1 MMRKMVRST
10 QGVMTLVMVMIMEL
24 RVNPGAG
31 MIRTTTIMLNANS
44 LDDDTIPVTSR
55 RRVNLDINDMTRRTT
70 TKRK

>member
-1 MMRKMVRST
+1 
-10 QGVMTLVMVMIMEL
+10 MVMIMEL

-44 LDDDTIPVTSR
+44 LDNDTIPVTSR

-70 TKRK
+70 KRK